1 VATIKKTAVKAT
13 QVNTSPKPA
22 AQKGVTKTTTTRT
35 RPIKEKSGDELV
47 AENFAALS
55 NVVAS
60 LGKTLEMLVQ
70 KTESMACHIIATE
83 EILAELVAANG
94 LNLANVNTRIRV
106 KIAAGTNNGNPNQ
119 AIDVAASI
127 ASPLPRR

>member
-1 VATIKKTAVKAT
+1 VATIKRTAVKTT
-13 QVNTSPKPA
+13 QVNTAPKPA
-22 AQKGVTKTTTTRT
+22 VQKGVSKTTNQT

-47 AENFAALS
+47 AENFAALA

-60 LGKTLEMLVQ
+60 LGNTLEMLVQ
-70 KTESMACHIIATE
+70 KTESMAYHIIATE

-106 KIAAGTNNGNPNQ
+106 KIAAGTNNNSNANQ
-119 AIDVAASI
+119 AIDIAASI